1 MSTLRVDSNPTF
13 VTEVTVRESDKYSQ
27 SVYVKFDRHYVPE
40 EIRGVDEMF
49 MSVDE
54 LEDLAK
60 FFLNEAKMIRSEQ
73 LARQRG

>member
-1 MSTLRVDSNPTF
+1 MSIHRVDSNPTF

-27 SVYVKFDRHYVPE
+27 AVYIKFDRHYVPE

-54 LEDLAK
+54 LEDMAK
-60 FFLNEAKMIRSEQ
+60 FFIAEADKIRSAQ
-73 LARQRG
+73 MKRQRG